1 MIVNLANLSRSC
13 LRPTFSNSTV
23 ILQLSPV
30 SSMAVTVPFPK
41 RAWQMN
47 VPISTCP
54 AAVATVDCV
63 VEWVSPVGLES
74 ILVNRLPGDGAV
86 NGLGAGVRSVSP
98 RYGFSGRLLFGLYR
112 HIDVSRIEV
121 FDEPAWRG
129 GDRLSVTIAGE
140 GIREGAVFFCAGDG
154 HIEQT
159 SFFFDFPFTVFTHGR
174 RKEVFFY
181 SNNENLFELQSF
193 RCMDRHQ
200 GYFVLLGFIAVVL
213 ICRQRN
219 FG

>member
-74 ILVNRLPGDGAV
+74 ILVNRLPGDGAA
-86 NGLGAGVRSVSP
+86 NGLGKFCAVFPHRMEIGSTIWFLWETPVWFVP
-98 RYGFSGRLLFGLYR
+98 AYR
-112 HIDVSRIEV
+112 RIEN
-121 FDEPAWRG
+121 RG
-129 GDRLSVTIAGE
+129 L
-140 GIREGAVFFCAGDG
+140 
-154 HIEQT
+154 
-159 SFFFDFPFTVFTHGR
+159 
-174 RKEVFFY
+174 
-181 SNNENLFELQSF
+181 
-193 RCMDRHQ
+193 
-200 GYFVLLGFIAVVL
+200 
-213 ICRQRN
+213 
-219 FG
+219 

>member
-30 SSMAVTVPFPK
+30 SSRMGFTCGFRVYLSQPFARRRSNEWSRCRCAICIFFVPSGSFA
-41 RAWQMN
+41 RSFR
-47 VPISTCP
+47 I
-54 AAVATVDCV
+54 
-63 VEWVSPVGLES
+63 EWK
-74 ILVNRLPGDGAV
+74 
-86 NGLGAGVRSVSP
+86 SVP

-121 FDEPAWRG
+121 FDEPAWRR

>member
-86 NGLGAGVRSVSP
+86 NGLGAGVRS
-98 RYGFSGRLLFGLYR
+98 YLLRSIGKFCAVFPYR
-112 HIDVSRIEV
+112 MEIGSTIWFLWETLVWFVPAYRRIEN
-121 FDEPAWRG
+121 RG
-129 GDRLSVTIAGE
+129 L
-140 GIREGAVFFCAGDG
+140 
-154 HIEQT
+154 
-159 SFFFDFPFTVFTHGR
+159 
-174 RKEVFFY
+174 
-181 SNNENLFELQSF
+181 
-193 RCMDRHQ
+193 
-200 GYFVLLGFIAVVL
+200 
-213 ICRQRN
+213 
-219 FG
+219 

>member
-41 RAWQMN
+41 RAWQMS

-74 ILVNRLPGDGAV
+74 ILVNRLPGDGAT
-86 NGLGAGVRSVSP
+86 NGLGAGVRSV
-98 RYGFSGRLLFGLYR
+98 FSSFHR
-112 HIDVSRIEV
+112 EV
-121 FDEPAWRG
+121 LRG
-129 GDRLSVTIAGE
+129 LSVSNGNRFHDMVSLGDSCLVCTGISTYRESRSLMNRLGGE
-140 GIREGAVFFCAGDG
+140 E
-154 HIEQT
+154 
-159 SFFFDFPFTVFTHGR
+159 TVCPLR
-174 RKEVFFY
+174 
-181 SNNENLFELQSF
+181 
-193 RCMDRHQ
+193 
-200 GYFVLLGFIAVVL
+200 
-213 ICRQRN
+213 
-219 FG
+219 